1 MQELSFKWVSE
12 DSLHWSETM
21 SSANS
26 MKKEIRC
33 RERKQVSENM
43 APFVMS
49 EQTGVSEQL
58 LCVRL
63 CRPLQLL
70 AGAAIA
76 RRPTARVEGIP
87 VIARGQPS
95 SHSAAGDSGRKRQT
109 MLSLAMLDL
118 EPLSEWFLSPGSN
131 FRSCLPSL
139 SLLLASSVRGLDGE
153 RPPPPHECR
162 RQ

>member
-21 SSANS
+21 SPANPV
-26 MKKEIRC
+26 KKETKC

-43 APFVMS
+43 APPFVMS
-49 EQTGVSEQL
+49 EQTGVSERL

-76 RRPTARVEGIP
+76 RRPTARVEGTP

-139 SLLLASSVRGLDGE
+139 SLHHRGGRRRRTAPPHRQDGE
-153 RPPPPHECR
+153 T
-162 RQ
+162 